1 MSNESLWPVPRKAVA
16 MSTAT
21 KSVTTK
27 GSQKAPGLFFQVVK
41 AAVLTPLAIVF
52 WPLAKVWNGFYHH
65 FLSYLIGRVVR
76 DRDRIYRIRFV
87 WYGDSIYLHPM
98 IWGSLALF
106 GLTAG
111 GVVTAGW
118 ALLVWFVAL
127 FVCYIT
133 ILYNFDIIRCS
144 ILATGIVA
152 FFGMAHFAT
161 VELAWNPLTAVA
173 NHVRLLDASVSPGF
187 FVAAAYVFT
196 ALISAEVVWA
206 WLFHRVEIDESYV
219 YEHQFMK
226 TSTREPIFARGLKR
240 ETRDILELILLGAG
254 DIQHRTRKGYRCF
267 KNVPFA
273 SLWLGTAIDSLLD
286 FRRKGEIALKKEG
299 NDEGADVRISD
310 ANPELADELEGD
322 DDIDDD
328 DMDDTDELA

>member
-1 MSNESLWPVPRKAVA
+1 
-16 MSTAT
+16 MSTVT
-21 KSVTTK
+21 KSAVTK
-27 GSQKAPGLFFQVVK
+27 GSQKSPGMFFQVVK
-41 AAVLTPLAIVF
+41 AAILTPLAVIF
-52 WPLAKVWNGFYHH
+52 WPVAKVWNGFYTH

-87 WYGDSIYLHPM
+87 
-98 IWGSLALF
+98 
-106 GLTAG
+106 
-111 GVVTAGW
+111 
-118 ALLVWFVAL
+118 
-127 FVCYIT
+127 VCYIT

-152 FFGMAHFAT
+152 FFGLAHFAT

-173 NHVRLLDASVSPGF
+173 EHVRLLDASVSPGF
-187 FVAAAYVFT
+187 FVAAAYVFA

-286 FRRKGEIALKKEG
+286 FRRKGEIALQKDG
-299 NDEGADVRISD
+299 HDDAADVRVSD

-322 DDIDDD
+322 DDMDDD
-328 DMDDTDELA
+328 IDSGDDDGADDML

>member
-1 MSNESLWPVPRKAVA
+1 M
-16 MSTAT
+16 
-21 KSVTTK
+21 TK
-27 GSQKAPGLFFQVVK
+27 GSQKSPGMFVQVVK
-41 AAVLTPLAIVF
+41 AAILTPLAVLM
-52 WPLAKVWNGFYHH
+52 WPLTKVWNGFNTH
-65 FLSYLIGRVVR
+65 FLSYLIGQVVR

-106 GLTAG
+106 GLTAA
-111 GVVTAGW
+111 GVITAAW
-118 ALLVWFVAL
+118 ALLAWFVAL

-152 FFGMAHFAT
+152 FFGMAHFST

-173 NHVRLLDASVSPGF
+173 DHVRLLDASVSPGF
-187 FVAAAYVFT
+187 FIAAAYLFT

-254 DIQHRTRKGYRCF
+254 DIQHRTRKGYRHF

-286 FRRKGEIALKKEG
+286 FRRKGEIALQHDGQE
-299 NDEGADVRISD
+299 DAADVRISD
-310 ANPELADELEGD
+310 ANQELEGD
-322 DDIDDD
+322 DVMDDDIDSADD
-328 DMDDTDELA
+328 DGADDML

>member
-1 MSNESLWPVPRKAVA
+1 
-16 MSTAT
+16 MST
-21 KSVTTK
+21 VTK
-27 GSQKAPGLFFQVVK
+27 GSQKSRGMLFGVLK

-161 VELAWNPLTAVA
+161 VEFAWNPLTAVA
-173 NHVRLLDASVSPGF
+173 DHVRLLDASVSPGF
-187 FVAAAYVFT
+187 FGAAAYVFT

-254 DIQHRTRKGYRCF
+254 DIQHRTRKGYRIF

-286 FRRKGEIALKKEG
+286 FRRKGEIALQKEG
-299 NDEGADVRISD
+299 SNEGADVRVSD
-310 ANPELADELEGD
+310 ANPELAEELEGD
-322 DDIDDD
+322 DFDSDDADDDIDDGDDGMDDEAD
-328 DMDDTDELA
+328 DMS

>member
-1 MSNESLWPVPRKAVA
+1 MSS
-16 MSTAT
+16 
-21 KSVTTK
+21 
-27 GSQKAPGLFFQVVK
+27 VVK
-41 AAVLTPLAIVF
+41 GTQKPDSTLLPLLKGVFLAPLAILF
-52 WPLAKVWNGFYHH
+52 WPFLRAWRGVYDH

-76 DRDRIYRIRFV
+76 DRNRIYRIRFV

-111 GVVTAGW
+111 NVITAGW
-118 ALLVWFVAL
+118 ALLAWFVAF

-173 NHVRLLDASVSPGF
+173 DHIRWLDASVSPGF
-187 FVAAAYVFT
+187 FVAAAYVFLT
-196 ALISAEVVWA
+196 LIAAEVIWA

-219 YEHQFMK
+219 YEHQFMRA
-226 TSTREPIFARGLKR
+226 STREPIFARGLKR

-267 KNVPFA
+267 RNVPFA

-286 FRRKGEIALKKEG
+286 FRRKGEIALQKSSE
-299 NDEGADVRISD
+299 DESSQVRITD
-310 ANPELADELEGD
+310 ANPELADEHFDDDGPDDADLDADDGD
-322 DDIDDD
+322 DMHDDVD
-328 DMDDTDELA
+328 DAV

>member
-1 MSNESLWPVPRKAVA
+1 
-16 MSTAT
+16 MST
-21 KSVTTK
+21 VTRSTMTK
-27 GSQKAPGLFFQVVK
+27 GSQKSPGIFFQVVK
-41 AAVLTPLAIVF
+41 AAILTPLAVLI
-52 WPLAKVWNGFYHH
+52 WPLTKVWNGFSTH
-65 FLSYLIGRVVR
+65 FLSYLIGQVVR

-111 GVVTAGW
+111 GVLTAGW
-118 ALLVWFVAL
+118 ALLAWFVAL

-152 FFGMAHFAT
+152 FFGLAHFST
-161 VELAWNPLTAVA
+161 VDLAWNPLTAVA

-254 DIQHRTRKGYRCF
+254 DIQHRTRKGDRHF

-286 FRRKGEIALKKEG
+286 FRRKGEIVLQHDGHEDA
-299 NDEGADVRISD
+299 ADVRISD
-310 ANPELADELEGD
+310 ANQELEGD
-322 DDIDDD
+322 DVMDDDIDSGDEDGAD
-328 DMDDTDELA
+328 DMR

>member
-1 MSNESLWPVPRKAVA
+1 
-16 MSTAT
+16 MST
-21 KSVTTK
+21 VTRSTMTK
-27 GSQKAPGLFFQVVK
+27 GSQKSSGIFFQMVK
-41 AAVLTPLAIVF
+41 AAILTPLAVLI
-52 WPLAKVWNGFYHH
+52 WPLAKVWNGFSTH
-65 FLSYLIGRVVR
+65 FLSYLIGQVVR

-111 GVVTAGW
+111 GVLTAGW
-118 ALLVWFVAL
+118 ALLAWFVAL

-152 FFGMAHFAT
+152 FFGLAHFST

-219 YEHQFMK
+219 YEHKFMK

-254 DIQHRTRKGYRCF
+254 DIQHRTRKGYRHF

-286 FRRKGEIALKKEG
+286 FRRKGEIALQHDGHE
-299 NDEGADVRISD
+299 DAADVRISD
-310 ANPELADELEGD
+310 ANQELEDDDVMD
-322 DDIDDD
+322 DDIDSGDD
-328 DMDDTDELA
+328 DGTEDTR

>member
-1 MSNESLWPVPRKAVA
+1 M
-16 MSTAT
+16 
-21 KSVTTK
+21 
-27 GSQKAPGLFFQVVK
+27 
-41 AAVLTPLAIVF
+41 
-52 WPLAKVWNGFYHH
+52 
-65 FLSYLIGRVVR
+65 
-76 DRDRIYRIRFV
+76 
-87 WYGDSIYLHPM
+87 
-98 IWGSLALF
+98 
-106 GLTAG
+106 
-111 GVVTAGW
+111 
-118 ALLVWFVAL
+118 
-127 FVCYIT
+127 
-133 ILYNFDIIRCS
+133 
-144 ILATGIVA
+144 
-152 FFGMAHFAT
+152 AT

-173 NHVRLLDASVSPGF
+173 AHVRLLDASVSPGF

-254 DIQHRTRKGYRCF
+254 DIQHRTRKGYRVF

-299 NDEGADVRISD
+299 SDEGADVRISD
-310 ANPELADELEGD
+310 ANPELAEELEGD
-322 DDIDDD
+322 DFESDDADDDIDDGDDGFDDEAD
-328 DMDDTDELA
+328 DMS

>member
-1 MSNESLWPVPRKAVA
+1 MSETAIESIE
-16 MSTAT
+16 SDSFGTAT
-21 KSVTTK
+21 
-27 GSQKAPGLFFQVVK
+27 Q
-41 AAVLTPLAIVF
+41 
-52 WPLAKVWNGFYHH
+52 Y
-65 FLSYLIGRVVR
+65 
-76 DRDRIYRIRFV
+76 
-87 WYGDSIYLHPM
+87 YLHPM

-111 GVVTAGW
+111 GVLTAGW
-118 ALLVWFVAL
+118 ALLAWFVAL

-152 FFGMAHFAT
+152 FFGLAHFST

-206 WLFHRVEIDESYV
+206 WLFHRVEIDKSYV

-254 DIQHRTRKGYRCF
+254 DIQHRTRKGYRHF

-286 FRRKGEIALKKEG
+286 FRRKGEIALQHDDHE
-299 NDEGADVRISD
+299 DAADVRISD
-310 ANPELADELEGD
+310 ANQELEGD
-322 DDIDDD
+322 DVMDDDIDSGDEDGAD
-328 DMDDTDELA
+328 DMR

>member
-1 MSNESLWPVPRKAVA
+1 
-16 MSTAT
+16 MST
-21 KSVTTK
+21 VTK
-27 GSQKAPGLFFQVVK
+27 GSQRSTGILFHLIKAVI
-41 AAVLTPLAIVF
+41 LTPLAIVF
-52 WPLAKVWNGFYHH
+52 WPLARGWNGFYQH
-65 FLSYLIGRVVR
+65 FLSYLMGRVVR
-76 DRDRIYRIRFV
+76 DRNRIYRIRFV

-111 GVVTAGW
+111 GMLSAGW

-133 ILYNFDIIRCS
+133 ILYNFDIIRCT

-173 NHVRLLDASVSPGF
+173 DHVRLLDASVSPGF
-187 FVAAAYVFT
+187 FIAAAYVFT

-254 DIQHRTRKGYRCF
+254 DIQHRTRKGYRVF

-286 FRRKGEIALKKEG
+286 FRRKGEIALEKNG
-299 NDEGADVRISD
+299 HDEATDVRISD
-310 ANPELADELEGD
+310 ANPEINEDDFDSDDADDHNESGD
-322 DDIDDD
+322 DMEIEADVIH
-328 DMDDTDELA
+328 

>member
-1 MSNESLWPVPRKAVA
+1 
-16 MSTAT
+16 MSTVAKGT
-21 KSVTTK
+21 QKSH
-27 GSQKAPGLFFQVVK
+27 GALWGAIK
-41 AAVLTPLAIVF
+41 AAVLTPLAVVF
-52 WPLAKVWNGFYHH
+52 WPVAKVWNVFYHH

-76 DRDRIYRIRFV
+76 DRNRIYRIRFV

-111 GVVTAGW
+111 GVMTAGW

-127 FVCYIT
+127 FVCYVT
-133 ILYNFDIIRCS
+133 ILYNFDIIRCT
-144 ILATGIVA
+144 ILGTGIIA

-161 VELAWNPLTAVA
+161 VEFAWNPLTAVA
-173 NHVRLLDASVSPGF
+173 DHVRLLDASVSPGF

-286 FRRKGEIALKKEG
+286 FRRKGEIALQKDG
-299 NDEGADVRISD
+299 HDESTDVRVSD
-310 ANPELADELEGD
+310 ANPELAEDDFEGD
-322 DDIDDD
+322 DDDDGD
-328 DMDDTDELA
+328 DMDDGADDLQ

>member
-1 MSNESLWPVPRKAVA
+1 
-16 MSTAT
+16 MSTVT
-21 KSVTTK
+21 KSVVTK
-27 GSQKAPGLFFQVVK
+27 GSQKSHGALFGVLK
-41 AAVLTPLAIVF
+41 AAILTPLAVVL
-52 WPLAKVWNGFYHH
+52 WPLTKVWNAFYHH

-106 GLTAG
+106 GLTSG
-111 GVVTAGW
+111 GVITAGW

-173 NHVRLLDASVSPGF
+173 DHVRLLDASVSPGF

-254 DIQHRTRKGYRCF
+254 DIQHRTRKGYRVF

-286 FRRKGEIALKKEG
+286 FRRKGEIALQKQG
-299 NDEGADVRISD
+299 TDDGSDVRISD
-310 ANPELADELEGD
+310 ANPELADEFESDDAD
-322 DDIDDD
+322 DDIDDGDGD
-328 DMDDTDELA
+328 DGFDEGADN

>member
-1 MSNESLWPVPRKAVA
+1 
-16 MSTAT
+16 MST
-21 KSVTTK
+21 VTK
-27 GSQKAPGLFFQVVK
+27 GTQKSQGVLFGVLK
-41 AAVLTPLAIVF
+41 AAILTPLTVIF
-52 WPLAKVWNGFYHH
+52 WPLAKVWNGFYNH

-111 GVVTAGW
+111 GVITAGW

-144 ILATGIVA
+144 ILGTGIVA

-173 NHVRLLDASVSPGF
+173 DHVRLLDASVSPGF

-254 DIQHRTRKGYRCF
+254 DIQHRTRKGYRIF

-286 FRRKGEIALKKEG
+286 FRRKGEIALQKEG
-299 NDEGADVRISD
+299 SDEGTDVRISD

-322 DDIDDD
+322 ELEGDDFESDDADD
-328 DMDDTDELA
+328 DMDDGDDGFDEGADDMS

>member
-1 MSNESLWPVPRKAVA
+1 
-16 MSTAT
+16 MSTVT
-21 KSVTTK
+21 KSVATK
-27 GSQKAPGLFFQVVK
+27 GSQKSPGMLFQIVK
-41 AAVLTPLAIVF
+41 AALLTPLAVIF
-52 WPLAKVWNGFYHH
+52 WPIAKVWNGFYHH

-98 IWGSLALF
+98 IWGSLALY

-111 GVVTAGW
+111 GVITAGW

-173 NHVRLLDASVSPGF
+173 DHVRLLDASVSPGF
-187 FVAAAYVFT
+187 FIAAAYVFT
-196 ALISAEVVWA
+196 VLISAEVVWA

-254 DIQHRTRKGYRCF
+254 DIQHRTRKGYRIF

-286 FRRKGEIALKKEG
+286 FRRKGEIALQKQG
-299 NDEGADVRISD
+299 TDDGSDVRISD
-310 ANPELADELEGD
+310 ANPELADEFESDDADDYIDDGDGD
-322 DDIDDD
+322 DGFDEE
-328 DMDDTDELA
+328 TDK

>member
-1 MSNESLWPVPRKAVA
+1 
-16 MSTAT
+16 MST
-21 KSVTTK
+21 VTK
-27 GSQKAPGLFFQVVK
+27 GAQKSSGFLFQAAR
-41 AAVLTPLAIVF
+41 AAVLTPLAVVF
-52 WPLAKVWNGFYHH
+52 WPVAKVWNAFYHH

-98 IWGSLALF
+98 IWGSLALA

-111 GVVTAGW
+111 GVITSGW

-144 ILATGIVA
+144 ILGTGIVA

-240 ETRDILELILLGAG
+240 ETRDILELLLLGAG
-254 DIQHRTRKGYRCF
+254 DIQHRTRKGYRIF

-286 FRRKGEIALKKEG
+286 FRRKGEIALQKG
-299 NDEGADVRISD
+299 DHDDTADVRISD
-310 ANPELADELEGD
+310 ANPELADDYEGD
-322 DDIDDD
+322 DSDSDGDADSGDDGVND
-328 DMDDTDELA
+328 AADELT

>member
-1 MSNESLWPVPRKAVA
+1 MFA
-16 MSTAT
+16 
-21 KSVTTK
+21 
-27 GSQKAPGLFFQVVK
+27 VVK
-41 AAVLTPLAIVF
+41 AVVLTPLAVVF
-52 WPLAKVWNGFYHH
+52 WPLAKVWNGFYQN
-65 FLSYLIGRVVR
+65 FLSYLMGRVVR
-76 DRDRIYRIRFV
+76 DRNRIYRIRFV

-111 GVVTAGW
+111 GVITAGW

-152 FFGMAHFAT
+152 FFGIAHFST
-161 VELAWNPLTAVA
+161 VEFAWNPLTAVA
-173 NHVRLLDASVSPGF
+173 EHVRWLDASVSPGF

-240 ETRDILELILLGAG
+240 ETRDILELLLLGAG
-254 DIQHRTRKGYRCF
+254 DIQHRTRKGFRCF

-286 FRRKGEIALKKEG
+286 FRRRGEIALQKEG
-299 NDEGADVRISD
+299 DEDGTDVRVSD
-310 ANPELADELEGD
+310 ANPEVAEDDFGD
-322 DDIDDD
+322 DDDAADDDVDSGED
-328 DMDDTDELA
+328 DMDDGADEMF

>member
-1 MSNESLWPVPRKAVA
+1 MSAI
-16 MSTAT
+16 
-21 KSVTTK
+21 TK
-27 GSQKAPGLFFQVVK
+27 GTQKSNTRMHSTLKTLIVA
-41 AAVLTPLAIVF
+41 PLAVVF
-52 WPLAKVWNGFYHH
+52 WPVLKVWRAFYHH
-65 FLSYLIGRVVR
+65 FLSYLMGRVVR
-76 DRDRIYRIRFV
+76 DRNRIYRIRFV

-111 GVVTAGW
+111 NVITAGW

-173 NHVRLLDASVSPGF
+173 DHIQGLEAAVTPGF
-187 FVAAAYVFT
+187 FAAAAYVFA

-219 YEHQFMK
+219 YEHQFMRV
-226 TSTREPIFARGLKR
+226 STREPIFARGLKR
-240 ETRDILELILLGAG
+240 ETRDILELVLLGAG
-254 DIQHRTRKGYRCF
+254 DIQHRTRKGFKCF
-267 KNVPFA
+267 RNVPFA

-286 FRRKGEIALKKEG
+286 FRRQGEIALQKGSE
-299 NDEGADVRISD
+299 DESTQVRVTD
-310 ANPELADELEGD
+310 ANPELAEEAFD
-322 DDIDDD
+322 DDFDADEDGD
-328 DMDDTDELA
+328 DMDDGEMA